1 MGIYHSITTSWET
14 GAADEELLDF
24 TELVELLELL
34 ETPTPTGEELLEEE
48 LIDERWDET
57 LDDTVPE
64 LLLGTDAAT
73 EA

>member
-1 MGIYHSITTSWET
+1 MTTSLET

>member
-1 MGIYHSITTSWET
+1 LPNW
-14 GAADEELLDF
+14 LNF
-24 TELVELLELL
+24 WELL